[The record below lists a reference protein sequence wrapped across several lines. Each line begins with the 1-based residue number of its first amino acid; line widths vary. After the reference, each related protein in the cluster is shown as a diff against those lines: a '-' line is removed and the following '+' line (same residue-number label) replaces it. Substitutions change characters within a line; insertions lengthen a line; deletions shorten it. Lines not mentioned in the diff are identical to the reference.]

1 MTKKT
6 PTFIYTYK
14 QSSQKVNI
22 GNRAKD
28 SNYLLYV
35 HIFKHACG
43 NSENLDVFQE
53 VLEGPLTDHDTL
65 WNVAKEKHIPKG
77 LFV

>member
-1 MTKKT
+1 M
-6 PTFIYTYK
+6 
-14 QSSQKVNI
+14 
-22 GNRAKD
+22 
-28 SNYLLYV
+28 
-35 HIFKHACG
+35 HIFKHAYDNG
-43 NSENLDVFQE
+43 EKLDVFQE

>member
-1 MTKKT
+1 MQSITV
-6 PTFIYTYK
+6 ITY
-14 QSSQKVNI
+14 I
-22 GNRAKD
+22 TCA
-28 SNYLLYV
+28 Y
-35 HIFKHACG
+35 FKHAYG
-43 NSENLDVFQE
+43 NGEKLDVFQE